1 MHEAAKRISSKTDMA
16 EKALESMMSM
26 ATWRQKYYDYFSKY
40 YDRFVALHS
49 SDPEG
54 SLRAYLADQ
63 TGLSKGDRVL
73 DICTGTG
80 SLLLNLKQKTGD
92 GGLVVGVDFS
102 KGMLSAAG
110 AKIVTSPNICLVR
123 ADAGC
128 LPFRNAAFD
137 AVTCTHAFYELKG
150 PIQDACLNEI
160 SRTLKP
166 SRPFLMMEHEVPS
179 RRWIRY
185 LFYIRIY
192 SMGTGRALQIL
203 KHEKKLL
210 LTNFRSVMK
219 IRTPTGNSKIW
230 ICENR

>member
-1 MHEAAKRISSKTDMA
+1 MA
-16 EKALESMMSM
+16 
-26 ATWRQKYYDYFSKY
+26 WRQKYYDYFSKY

-49 SDPEG
+49 SDSGG

-63 TGLSKGDRVL
+63 TDISEGDRVL

-80 SLLLNLKQKTGD
+80 SLLLNLKEKTAT
-92 GGLVVGVDFS
+92 GGLVVGIDFS
-102 KGMLSAAG
+102 KGMLRAAG
-110 AKIVTSPNICLVR
+110 AKLGASPNICLVR
-123 ADAGC
+123 ADAGR

-150 PIQDACLNEI
+150 PSQDACLKEI

-166 SRPFLMMEHEVPS
+166 ARPFLMMEHEVPS
-179 RRWIRY
+179 RRLIRY
-185 LFYIRIY
+185 LFYIRMY

-203 KHEKKLL
+203 KHEKNLL
-210 LTNFRSVMK
+210 LTYFRSAQK

>member
-1 MHEAAKRISSKTDMA
+1 MPI
-16 EKALESMMSM
+16 
-26 ATWRQKYYDYFSKY
+26 WRQKY

-49 SDPEG
+49 SDPGG

-63 TGLSKGDRVL
+63 PGLSEGDRVL

-80 SLLLNLKQKTGD
+80 SLLLELKEKTAS
-92 GGLVVGVDFS
+92 GGLVVGIDFS

-110 AKIVTSPNICLVR
+110 AKTVAWPNICLVR
-123 ADAGC
+123 ADAGH

-137 AVTCTHAFYELKG
+137 TVTCTHSFYELKG
-150 PIQDACLNEI
+150 PNQDACLKEI

-179 RRWIRY
+179 RRLIRY
-185 LFYIRIY
+185 LFYIRMY
-192 SMGTGRALQIL
+192 SMGTRRALQIL

-210 LTNFRSVMK
+210 LTYFRSVLKM
-219 IRTPTGNSKIW
+219 RTPTGNSKIW
-230 ICENR
+230 ICKNR

>member
-1 MHEAAKRISSKTDMA
+1 MRMPI
-16 EKALESMMSM
+16 
-26 ATWRQKYYDYFSKY
+26 WRQKYYDFFSKY

-49 SDPEG
+49 SDPGG

-63 TGLSKGDRVL
+63 TGLSEGDRVL

-80 SLLLNLKQKTGD
+80 SLLLQLKEKAASC
-92 GGLVVGVDFS
+92 GLVVGIDFS

-110 AKIVTSPNICLVR
+110 EKTVAWPNIYLVR
-123 ADAGC
+123 ADAGH

-150 PIQDACLNEI
+150 PTQDACLKEI

-179 RRWIRY
+179 RRLIRY
-185 LFYIRIY
+185 LFYVRMY

-210 LTNFRSVMK
+210 LTYFRSVLKM
-219 IRTPTGNSKIW
+219 RTPTGNSKIW
-230 ICENR
+230 ICKNR

>member
-1 MHEAAKRISSKTDMA
+1 MRMPI
-16 EKALESMMSM
+16 
-26 ATWRQKYYDYFSKY
+26 WRQKYYDFFSKY

-49 SDPEG
+49 SDPGG

-63 TGLSKGDRVL
+63 TGLSEGDRVL

-80 SLLLNLKQKTGD
+80 SLLLQLKEKAASC
-92 GGLVVGVDFS
+92 GLVVGIDFS

-110 AKIVTSPNICLVR
+110 EKTVAWPNIYLVR
-123 ADAGC
+123 ADAGH

-150 PIQDACLNEI
+150 PTQDACLKEI

-179 RRWIRY
+179 RRLIRY
-185 LFYIRIY
+185 LFYVRMY

-210 LTNFRSVMK
+210 LIYFRSALKM
-219 IRTPTGNSKIW
+219 RTPTGNSKIW
-230 ICENR
+230 ICKNR

>member
-1 MHEAAKRISSKTDMA
+1 MP
-16 EKALESMMSM
+16 
-26 ATWRQKYYDYFSKY
+26 TWRRKYYDFFSKY

-63 TGLSKGDRVL
+63 TGLSEKDRVL

-80 SLLLNLKQKTGD
+80 SLLLKLREKTGSD
-92 GGLVVGVDFS
+92 GMVVGIDFS
-102 KGMLSAAG
+102 KGMLSAAK
-110 AKIVTSPNICLVR
+110 AKIGASPNIFLVR

-128 LPFRNAAFD
+128 LPFRKAAFD

-150 PIQDACLNEI
+150 PNQDACLREI

-166 SRPFLMMEHEVPS
+166 ARPFLMMEHEVPS
-179 RRWIRY
+179 RRLIWC
-185 LFYIRIY
+185 LFYMRMY
-192 SMGTGRALQIL
+192 FMGTGRALQIL

-210 LTNFRSVMK
+210 LTYFRSALKM
-219 IRTPTGNSKIW
+219 RTPTGNSKIW

>member
-1 MHEAAKRISSKTDMA
+1 
-16 EKALESMMSM
+16 MMSM
-26 ATWRQKYYDYFSKY
+26 PIWRQKYYDFFSKY

-49 SDPEG
+49 ADPGG

-63 TGLSKGDRVL
+63 TGLSEGDRVL

-80 SLLLNLKQKTGD
+80 SLLLELKEKAAS
-92 GGLVVGVDFS
+92 GGLVVGIDFS

-110 AKIVTSPNICLVR
+110 AKTVAWPNICLVR
-123 ADAGC
+123 ADAGH
-128 LPFRNAAFD
+128 LPFRDAAFD

-150 PIQDACLNEI
+150 PSQDACLKEI

-179 RRWIRY
+179 RRLIRY
-185 LFYIRIY
+185 LFYIRMY

-210 LTNFRSVMK
+210 LAYFRSVQKM
-219 IRTPTGNSKIW
+219 RTPTGNSKIW
-230 ICENR
+230 ICKNR